1 MRTLTAKEYEV
12 ISQIYNSTDENEA
25 NLSFQFGIQNDTYYQ
40 LFHSYSETKDNEEI
54 DEFIGLASDALN
66 VLKEVSK

>member
-12 ISQIYNSTDENEA
+12 ISQIYNSTDEIEA

-40 LFHSYSETKDNEEI
+40 LFHSYSEEQN
-54 DEFIGLASDALN
+54 S
-66 VLKEVSK
+66 

>member
-40 LFHSYSETKDNEEI
+40 LFHSYSEEQNSWTTPEKNYSNI
-54 DEFIGLASDALN
+54 VANYLN
-66 VLKEVSK
+66 

>member
-12 ISQIYNSTDENEA
+12 ISQIYNSTDEIEA

-40 LFHSYSETKDNEEI
+40 LFHSYSEGEKSWITLEKNYSNIVENY
-54 DEFIGLASDALN
+54 LN
-66 VLKEVSK
+66 